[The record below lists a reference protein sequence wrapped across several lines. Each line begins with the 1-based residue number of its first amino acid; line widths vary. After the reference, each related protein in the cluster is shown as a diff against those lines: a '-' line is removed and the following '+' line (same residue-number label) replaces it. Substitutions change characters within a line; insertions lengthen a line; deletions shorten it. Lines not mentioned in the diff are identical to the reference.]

1 MNFVVYIHKK
11 VFNPKNITIVFNI
24 AMHTIIPCKRYFKC
38 VTVSNYFLGI
48 REAPGVQETAGHN
61 ERNDVTDIGS

>member
-1 MNFVVYIHKK
+1 MVYRHKK
-11 VFNPKNITIVFNI
+11 VFNTKNITIVWNI
-24 AMHTIIPCKRYFKC
+24 AMRTIIPWKRYFKC

-61 ERNDVTDIGS
+61 ERNDVTDIRS

>member
-1 MNFVVYIHKK
+1 MR
-11 VFNPKNITIVFNI
+11 
-24 AMHTIIPCKRYFKC
+24 TIIPWKRYFKC

-61 ERNDVTDIGS
+61 ERNDVTDIRS